1 MSDTKIS
8 PDKEDVRK
16 VLLYLKQVPSH
27 DKDNSSIGSI
37 ATSVITN
44 KVKKMEGNDAF
55 RAITDFVS
63 NEPVTCEE
71 AEQVDFDGGSILQLI
86 LWDKNIRCQDTG
98 LKYTSYVISS
108 FRSAYVVFDGYPEAL
123 NATDNTV

>member
-16 VLLYLKQVPSH
+16 VLLYLKQVPPH

-63 NEPVTCEE
+63 NEPVICEE
-71 AEQVDFDGGSILQLI
+71 AEQFDFDGGSILQ
-86 LWDKNIRCQDTG
+86 
-98 LKYTSYVISS
+98 
-108 FRSAYVVFDGYPEAL
+108 
-123 NATDNTV
+123 